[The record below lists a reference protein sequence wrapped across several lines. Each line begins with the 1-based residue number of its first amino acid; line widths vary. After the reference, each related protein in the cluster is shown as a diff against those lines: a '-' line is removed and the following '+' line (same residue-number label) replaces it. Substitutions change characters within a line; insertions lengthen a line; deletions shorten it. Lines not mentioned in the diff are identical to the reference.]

1 MKRHFENLANRA
13 SRVIR
18 HWWMYLICG
27 ILCIAAGIGVFSFPM
42 ESYMTL
48 GILFGILMLIVGA
61 VQLIIAGTSRNYLTG
76 RGYMIVGGILDL
88 ILGILLCANPAVTLA
103 IMPILLGIWMLYH
116 SFMIIAFGGDMETF
130 NLSGSGWTITGGVLL
145 MLLSIMI
152 LVNPFSAGLTAVI
165 VLTGCGLIVFGI
177 LICALGIQLKDIH
190 LKIEPE
196 LQ

>member
-1 MKRHFENLANRA
+1 
-13 SRVIR
+13 
-18 HWWMYLICG
+18 MYLICG

-76 RGYMIVGGILDL
+76 RGYTIVGGILDL

-152 LVNPFSAGLTAVI
+152 LVNPFSAGITAVI

>member
-1 MKRHFENLANRA
+1 MTLEEFRKD
-13 SRVIR
+13 
-18 HWWMYLICG
+18 
-27 ILCIAAGIGVFSFPM
+27 IAAGIPDVLPQPKAY
-42 ESYMTL
+42 EPEINHAPKRKD
-48 GILFGILMLIVGA
+48 ILTPEQKELALRNA
-61 VQLIIAGTSRNYLTG
+61 IAGTSRNYFTG
-76 RGYMIVGGILDL
+76 RGYMVVGGILDL

-152 LVNPFSAGLTAVI
+152 LVNPFSAGITAVI

-177 LICALGIQLKDIH
+177 LFCTLGIQLKDIH

>member
-48 GILFGILMLIVGA
+48 GVIFGILMLIVGA
-61 VQLIIAGTSRNYLTG
+61 VQLIIAGTSRNYFTG

-152 LVNPFSAGLTAVI
+152 LANPFSAGITAVI

-177 LICALGIQLKDIH
+177 LFCALGIQLKDIH